1 LDISDPFN
9 DVCHDVYGINIPSN
23 VNVVNMTERKKAP
36 SSARRRDTYHHGDLK
51 RALTRAALAL
61 VAEKGPKGFTLTEAA
76 RRAGVSAAAPY
87 RHFADKAQLLA
98 AVAEEGFIQL
108 HEALSAAS
116 DGASDPMNRVIDLGR
131 AYVRWAVTHPDYY
144 LAMFGAQTVK
154 RDHPGLLFA
163 AGHAFGELVDAITSC
178 LESGVM
184 EGQDPVEISG
194 PMWSLVHGV
203 ASLAIGGELRHV
215 GIHEDPEA
223 LVVRAITEFL
233 TVAKP
238 G

>member
-1 LDISDPFN
+1 
-9 DVCHDVYGINIPSN
+9 
-23 VNVVNMTERKKAP
+23 MAERRKKANG
-36 SSARRRDTYHHGDLK
+36 SAGEQRDTYHHGDLK

-108 HEALSAAS
+108 HDALTAAR
-116 DGASDPMNRVIDLGR
+116 DGASDPTNRVVDIGR

-144 LAMFGAQTVK
+144 QAMFGAETVK
-154 RDHPGLLFA
+154 HEHPGLLM
-163 AGHAFGELVDAITSC
+163 AGRRAFGDLLDAITSC
-178 LESGVM
+178 LDSGM
-184 EGQDPVEISG
+184 LQDEDQLRIAG
-194 PMWSLVHGV
+194 PTWSLVHGV
-203 ASLAIGGELRHV
+203 ASLAISGDLRHV
-215 GIHEDPEA
+215 GINEDPEA
-223 LVVRAITEFL
+223 LAARALTEL
-233 TVAKP
+233 LENAEP

>member
-1 LDISDPFN
+1 MADQRTGAQRST
-9 DVCHDVYGINIPSN
+9 G
-23 VNVVNMTERKKAP
+23 
-36 SSARRRDTYHHGDLK
+36 RRGTYHHGDLK
-51 RALTRAALAL
+51 RALTQAALAL

-76 RRAGVSAAAPY
+76 RRAGVSSAAPY

-98 AVAEEGFIQL
+98 AVATEGFIQL

-116 DGASDPMNRVIDLGR
+116 EGAPDPKNRVIQLGR

-144 LAMFGAQTVK
+144 LSMFGTETVK
-154 RDHPGLLFA
+154 RDHPDLLV
-163 AGHAFGELVDAITSC
+163 AGGRAFSNLVDAITSC
-178 LESGVM
+178 LEAGVLQ
-184 EGQDPVEISG
+184 GQDPLNIAG

-203 ASLAIGGELRHV
+203 ASLAIGGDLCDV
-215 GIHEDPEA
+215 GIQEDPEA

-233 TVAKP
+233 RVTEP